1 MNRHRLPRIRV
12 SGDPYER
19 GHQYGAQAERRI
31 RRCVAVYERIFESY
45 AGWDWKDVTDH
56 AQTYAPAIES
66 YQEHLLEEIEG
77 IADGAGLAPNDVLAL
92 NVRTEVMFAAVA
104 RKVAC
109 ECTAIAAL
117 PEATASGHTLVA
129 QNWDWKPEA
138 GDTLVVLEARPRTSP
153 AFVTVVEA
161 GLLAKTGLNSA
172 GIGLV
177 TNALI
182 SDQDR
187 GEPGVPYHVIL
198 RAILESERVSQA
210 LSAIVRHRRASSANY
225 LIAHRD
231 GEAVN
236 VEAAP
241 GDYAYAFIDF
251 PQRGLYSHTNHFLSP
266 RFDLK
271 DVGVWDGPDSLLRLR
286 RVQRLLEARRGA
298 LDVDALREVLSDH
311 FSFPDSV
318 CCHPDPDSRPVDQ
331 YATLFSIIMDLE
343 NTSIWLAAGNP
354 CQSPYE
360 PLETLLSESAR
371 QAARGRERGWKAPD
385 PHGMS
390 DQTAP

>member
-12 SGDPYER
+12 SGSPYER
-19 GHQYGAQAERRI
+19 GHQYGVQAKRRI
-31 RRCVAVYERIFESY
+31 QRCLGVYETIFERY
-45 AGWDWKDVTDH
+45 AGWDWKEVTDH
-56 AQTYAPAIES
+56 AQTYAPVIET
-66 YQEHLLEEIEG
+66 YRGHLLDEMRG
-77 IADGAGLAPNDVLAL
+77 IADGAGLALDDVLAL

-104 RKVAC
+104 REAAR
-109 ECTAIAAL
+109 ECTAVVAL
-117 PEATASGHTLVA
+117 PEATASGHTLIA
-129 QNWDWKPEA
+129 QNWDWKPEV
-138 GDTLVVLEARPRTSP
+138 GDTLIVLEANPSGGP

-177 TNALI
+177 TNALV

-241 GDYAYAFIDF
+241 GDYAHAFIDF

-331 YATLFSIIMDLE
+331 YATLFSIIMDLQ
-343 NTSIWLAAGNP
+343 NTSIWLAQGNP
-354 CQSPYE
+354 CESPYE
-360 PLETLLSESAR
+360 RLQTPFSEDKLGAYGTG
-371 QAARGRERGWKAPD
+371 QA
-385 PHGMS
+385 
-390 DQTAP
+390 

>member
-1 MNRHRLPRIRV
+1 M
-12 SGDPYER
+12 SGSPYER
-19 GHQYGAQAERRI
+19 GHQYGVQAEKRI
-31 RRCVAVYERIFESY
+31 RRCVAVYESVFQSY
-45 AGWDWKDVTDH
+45 AGWDWKAVREH
-56 AQTYAPAIES
+56 AQTYAPAIQS
-66 YQEHLLEEIEG
+66 YRGHLLEEMEG
-77 IADGAGLAPNDVLAL
+77 IADGAGLAQGDVLAL

-104 RKVAC
+104 RRAAR
-109 ECTAIAAL
+109 ECTAVVAL
-117 PEATASGHTLVA
+117 PETTASGHTLLA

-138 GDTLVVLEARPRTSP
+138 SDTLVVLEARPRTRP

-198 RAILESERVSQA
+198 RAILESERVSPA
-210 LSAIVRHRRASSANY
+210 LDAITHRRRSSSANY

-236 VEAAP
+236 IEAAP
-241 GDYAYAFIDF
+241 GDFSCAFVDF
-251 PQRGLYSHTNHFLSP
+251 PQAGLYSHTNHFLSP

-286 RVQRLLEARRGA
+286 RAERLLETRRGV
-298 LDVDALREVLSDH
+298 LDVDTLGEVLSDH
-311 FSFPDSV
+311 FSYPDSV
-318 CCHPDPDSRPVDQ
+318 CCHPDPDARPVDR
-331 YATLFSIIMDLE
+331 YATLFSIIMDLDS
-343 NTSIWLAAGNP
+343 TSIWLAAGNP
-354 CQSPYE
+354 CHSPYE
-360 PLETLLSESAR
+360 PLETLFSEDAR
-371 QAARGRERGWKAPD
+371 RAPRGCERGWKAPD
-385 PHGMS
+385 PHGTS